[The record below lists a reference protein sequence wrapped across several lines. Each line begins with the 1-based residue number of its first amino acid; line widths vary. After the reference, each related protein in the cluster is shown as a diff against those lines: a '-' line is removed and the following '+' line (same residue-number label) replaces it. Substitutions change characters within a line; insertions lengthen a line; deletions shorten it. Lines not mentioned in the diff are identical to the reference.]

1 MITMK
6 EQIIDR
12 LTRYVKIDTQ
22 SDPNSQS
29 TPSTDKQW
37 DLLRLLENELQA
49 FGLSTDIDEYGYL
62 FATLE
67 SNVDYEVPTVGFL
80 AHVDT
85 SPDFNATNVQPQ
97 IIDNYDG
104 QALQLGETNRVLN
117 PNVFPELNQVIGHT
131 LMVTDGTSLL
141 GADDKAGVVEIM
153 EGIQYL
159 IEHPE
164 IKHGRIRVGFTPD
177 EEIGRGPHKFDVS
190 RFNADFAYTMD
201 GSQFGELQFESF
213 NAAEATVT
221 CHGVNV
227 HPGSA
232 KNAMVN
238 AISLGQQ
245 FNSLLPPSEVPE
257 RTEGYE
263 GFYHLMSFEGNVE
276 KATLQYI
283 IRDHDRKQ
291 FDLRKKRMMEIR
303 DDINTHYEDFPVK
316 VDVHD
321 QYYNMAEKIQPLKH
335 IIDIPKRVFAKL
347 DIEPN
352 TEPIRGGT
360 DGSQLSFMGLPT
372 PNIFTGCGN
381 FHGPFEYASIDVM
394 EKAVQVV
401 VGIAE
406 AVSYTHLTLPT
417 SDLV

>member
-1 MITMK
+1 MK

-85 SPDFNATNVQPQ
+85 SPDFNATDVQPQ

-406 AVSYTHLTLPT
+406 EVAKKE
-417 SDLV
+417 

>member
-1 MITMK
+1 MIIMK
-6 EQIIDR
+6 EQIINR

-67 SNVDYEVPTVGFL
+67 SNVDDEVPTVGFL

-104 QALQLGETNRVLN
+104 QALQLGDTHRVLN
-117 PNVFPELNQVIGHT
+117 PSVFPELNQVVGHT

-153 EGIQYL
+153 EGIKYL
-159 IEHPE
+159 IDHPE

-177 EEIGRGPHKFDVS
+177 EEIGRGPHKFDVA

-201 GSQFGELQFESF
+201 GSQLGELQFESF

-238 AISLGQQ
+238 ANNLGQQ

-283 IRDHDRKQ
+283 IRDHDKKQ

-321 QYYNMAEKIQPLKH
+321 QYYNMAEKIKPLQH

-406 AVSYTHLTLPT
+406 EVAKKE
-417 SDLV
+417 

>member
-1 MITMK
+1 MK

-67 SNVDYEVPTVGFL
+67 SNVDYEVPTIGFL

-406 AVSYTHLTLPT
+406 EVAKKE
-417 SDLV
+417 